1 METIKATSD
10 EIACTLTL
18 GDLQDQRG
26 AWQKLFRTSLVSTEP
41 IQGGLRI
48 TVTPGGERALKQLI
62 AIEQH
67 CCAWINFVVDGPTVA
82 LTAEGDGEQVIRA
95 MFQTA

>member
-18 GDLQDQRG
+18 GDLKDQRG
-26 AWQKLFRTSLVSTEP
+26 AWQELFRTSLVSSDP
-41 IQGGLRI
+41 IPGGLRI

-67 CCAWINFVVDGPTVA
+67 CCSWITFVVDGPSA
-82 LTAEGDGEQVIRA
+82 ELTAEGDGEKVIRA